1 MTSMTKRPCDEG
13 VIRST
18 EAESPCAPKARP
30 WVLAAT
36 ILGTSMAFIDET
48 AVTHQLEAEKIKLGG
63 AEVPDS
69 IDAALGTTVE
79 QAIDE
84 AFVSGY
90 RVVMLVATALALA
103 SVLSAA
109 LLIEGKKKRARR
121 ASAESVASAASTPL
135 DAESPAYETA
145 GGRRCSFQL
154 IQPNRFAMRDQG
166 STGERG
172 TLCGVG
178 SRLPP
183 RPHRP
188 ARPNRCCSS
197 STTKLKLAVK

>member
-121 ASAESVASAASTPL
+121 VNAESVASAASTPL
-135 DAESPAYETA
+135 DAGSPAEKHQEVEDA
-145 GGRRCSFQL
+145 
-154 IQPNRFAMRDQG
+154 
-166 STGERG
+166 
-172 TLCGVG
+172 V
-178 SRLPP
+178 
-183 RPHRP
+183 
-188 ARPNRCCSS
+188 SS
-197 STTKLKLAVK
+197 